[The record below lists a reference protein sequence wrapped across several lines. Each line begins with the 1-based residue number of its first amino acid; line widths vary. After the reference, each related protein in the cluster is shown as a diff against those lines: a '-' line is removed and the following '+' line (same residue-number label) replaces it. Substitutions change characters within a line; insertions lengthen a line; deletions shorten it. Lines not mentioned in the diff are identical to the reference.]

1 MKRETEDYCGEYT
14 DPKDMEEKAPEAH
27 SRCRLGA
34 MPVTIVVPVLNRE
47 VIVERCLASIESQDI
62 RPLKVVL
69 VDNGSTDGSLSKLES
84 WARRVKSEDIEARV
98 ITEPERGAAKA
109 RNAGLE
115 MVETP
120 WVMFFDS
127 DDELRTDHLRRLV
140 GAMRECPDAN
150 LIGWDVVLHFP
161 DGRRRL
167 KYFPERHL
175 YRNVLF
181 AGKMST
187 QSYAVETRLVKEA
200 GGWNNRL
207 GCWDDIELA
216 VRLLDRRPVIRRL
229 DGQWVDVMVSDD
241 SITGPDFKSRAA
253 ECIESLRIL
262 AKYYPGDML
271 GDIDL
276 KKIILA
282 GNVTA
287 EHSPLGDGIFIDVM
301 KHARGRRHRLALR
314 LAYMYVSRGY
324 RGIARIF
331 HPMM

>member
-1 MKRETEDYCGEYT
+1 MKDENKRHTE
-14 DPKDMEEKAPEAH
+14 
-27 SRCRLGA
+27 A

-69 VDNGSTDGSLSKLES
+69 VDNGSTDGTLSKLEA
-84 WARRVKSEDIEARV
+84 WAERVKNEDIDARV
-98 ITEPERGAAKA
+98 ITEEERGAAKA
-109 RNAGLE
+109 RNAGLD

-127 DDELRTDHLRRLV
+127 DDELRSDHMRRLTD
-140 GAMRECPDAN
+140 AMRECPDAN
-150 LIGWDVVLHFP
+150 IIGWDVMLHFP
-161 DGRRRL
+161 DGRRRR
-167 KYFPERHL
+167 KYFPGKHL

-181 AGKMST
+181 EGLMST
-187 QSYAVETRLVKEA
+187 QSYAVETTLIKSA

-216 VRLLDRRPVIRRL
+216 VRLLARKPQIRRL
-229 DGQWVDVMVSDD
+229 DGQWVDVIVSDD
-241 SITGPDFKSRAA
+241 SITGPDFKSRAPQ
-253 ECIESLRIL
+253 CIESLRSI
-262 AKYYPGDML
+262 AKFYPQDKL

-276 KKIILA
+276 KEVILA

-287 EHSPLGDGIFIDVM
+287 EHSPIGDGIFLDVM
-301 KHARGRRHRLALR
+301 KRARGRRHRLALR
-314 LAYMYVSRGY
+314 LAYMYVCRGY

-331 HPMM
+331 HPFM